1 MRILVTGATGFV
13 GRHLLAELKR
23 QPDVTLFAL
32 DRAPSAPVHGL
43 QPLVVDL
50 LDRPALQRS
59 LAEIQPESVYHLA
72 GFASPARALKE
83 PLAAWEGNLTTTLN
97 LFEAVIAVGLRPRI
111 LAVGSGLIYGNQPP
125 EVRLNEE
132 TQLRP
137 NNPYSASKAAA
148 DLAGFQ
154 YFADPGLPILR
165 VRPFNHLGPG
175 QSPEYAVSSF
185 ARQVVAI
192 ERGEQP
198 PVLETGNLQHRRDFT
213 DVRDVCR
220 AYTLL
225 MERGQPGEVYNIAS
239 GSTVTMRE
247 VVDLLIQIS
256 GLRVEVRARADLV
269 RAVDLSVPAVDIS
282 RLRSATN
289 WRPQIPLEQTLHDVL
304 EGWRSVP
311 SSNRPT

>member
-1 MRILVTGATGFV
+1 MRILVTGGTGFV

-32 DRAPSAPVHGL
+32 DRAPTGPVPGL
-43 QPLVVDL
+43 QSVVVDL
-50 LDRPALQRS
+50 LDRTALQRT
-59 LAEIQPESVYHLA
+59 LAEIQPERIYHLA
-72 GFASPARALKE
+72 GFASPARAIKE

-97 LFEAVIAVGLRPRI
+97 LYEAIAATTLRPRI
-111 LAVGSGLIYGNQPP
+111 LAVGSGLIYGDQPAD
-125 EVRLNEE
+125 VRLTEDAPM
-132 TQLRP
+132 RP
-137 NNPYSASKAAA
+137 NNPYTASKAAA

-175 QSPEYAVSSF
+175 QSPEFAVSSF
-185 ARQVVAI
+185 ARQLVAI

-198 PVLETGNLQHRRDFT
+198 PILETGNLQHRRDVT

-220 AYTLL
+220 AYILL
-225 MERGQPGEVYNIAS
+225 LERGQPGEVYNIAS

-247 VVDLLIQIS
+247 IVDLLIQIS

-282 RLRSATN
+282 RLLAATG
-289 WRPQIPLEQTLHDVL
+289 WRPQIPLEQTLRDVL
-304 EGWRSVP
+304 ESWRSMP
-311 SSNRPT
+311 R